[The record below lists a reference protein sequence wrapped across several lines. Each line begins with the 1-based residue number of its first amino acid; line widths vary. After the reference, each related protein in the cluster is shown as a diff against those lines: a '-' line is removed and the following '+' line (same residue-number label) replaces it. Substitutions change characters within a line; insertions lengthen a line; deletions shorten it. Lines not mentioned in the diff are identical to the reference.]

1 MFTAKWPKKDP
12 EEVLDYS
19 VDWTAR
25 LAGDTIASCTA
36 TLLSAAGVTID
47 ITSNTT
53 TTTTVWL
60 SGGTIG
66 QTAVVKFHI
75 ITGANRE
82 MERTISVRIES
93 K

>member
-25 LAGDTIASCTA
+25 LDGDPITDCTA
-36 TLLSAAGVTID
+36 TLLTAAGVTVD
-47 ITSNTT
+47 LVSNTAT
-53 TTTTVWL
+53 TSTVWL

-66 QTAVVKFHI
+66 QTALIKFHI
-75 ITGANRE
+75 VTAAYRE
-82 MERTISVRIES
+82 MERTISVRIEA